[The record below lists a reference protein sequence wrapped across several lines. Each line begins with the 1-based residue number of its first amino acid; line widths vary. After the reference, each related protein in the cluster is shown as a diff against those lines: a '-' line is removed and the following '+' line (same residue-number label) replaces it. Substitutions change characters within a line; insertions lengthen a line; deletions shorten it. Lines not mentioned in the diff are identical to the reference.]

1 MQPVFPGGRRGVS
14 CDVLK
19 PYAYTLSPKK
29 KAGKVLAT
37 CKVEGVWWCVDATLC
52 SCVTTRPQFDAFRSD
67 LGLTAR
73 LASQPAVGMHCQR
86 YPPVRLRAL
95 ATT

>member
-37 CKVEGVWWCVDATLC
+37 CKVEGVWWCVDAVQLRDH
-52 SCVTTRPQFDAFRSD
+52 TT
-67 LGLTAR
+67 T
-73 LASQPAVGMHCQR
+73 
-86 YPPVRLRAL
+86 VRRVQV
-95 ATT
+95 

>member
-37 CKVEGVWWCVDATLC
+37 CKVCGGAWTLC